1 MAAQFAHYRLILA
14 SLRLIGAIEGDT
26 FNEGSISGI
35 QQLHNIFT
43 SQPQWH
49 GGQKGW
55 LKILN
60 YVSSSGVR
68 DGRRGN
74 EPTEEVMHL

>member
-26 FNEGSISGI
+26 FNEGSISDI

-43 SQPQWH
+43 SQP
-49 GGQKGW
+49 
-55 LKILN
+55 
-60 YVSSSGVR
+60 
-68 DGRRGN
+68 
-74 EPTEEVMHL
+74 